1 MEAMKVRA
9 LVLPSIAALLVM
21 PQSSG
26 AEELKA
32 GPLFAMCSIRNA
44 ANSSLGCAAFTEG
57 FVQGLAGSGA
67 ICPPPEAYKD
77 VIADLLTLP
86 RREIGDKSVAQVLVP
101 RLKAKYPCS
110 PA

>member
-1 MEAMKVRA
+1 MTVKI
-9 LVLPSIAALLVM
+9 LILPSIAALLALT
-21 PQSSG
+21 PSSG

-32 GPLFAMCSIRNA
+32 GPLFAMCSTRND

-67 ICPPPEAYKD
+67 ICPPPYAYKE
-77 VIADLLTLP
+77 VIADLLKMP
-86 RREIGDKSVAQVLVP
+86 RREIGDRSVAQVLVP